1 MARGWATTISPR
13 PICGLLLEVLSGA
26 SQHSLNDGNFNVLAA
41 AANEKRNVVVTPRRI
56 GSVSDLKM
64 KSIAVGMKHTLLLT
78 TDGLV
83 YGMGKNRTGCLGTVF
98 ACSLLLGHMYSLSHF
113 VLLPLLCL
121 LQSAGLGKGH
131 KKAVWD
137 AVKIDALANVNIEFV
152 GAGERHS
159 VAVSDVGT
167 IYAFGSGRAPST
179 SP

>member
-1 MARGWATTISPR
+1 MLARF
-13 PICGLLLEVLSGA
+13 LSY
-26 SQHSLNDGNFNVLAA
+26 A

-98 ACSLLLGHMYSLSHF
+98 ACSLLLAHTYPISHF
-113 VLLPLLCL
+113 VLLLPCL

>member
-1 MARGWATTISPR
+1 MLTRF
-13 PICGLLLEVLSGA
+13 LSNAA
-26 SQHSLNDGNFNVLAA
+26 S
-41 AANEKRNVVVTPRRI
+41 NEKRNVVVTPRRI

-98 ACSLLLGHMYSLSHF
+98 ACSLFAVHTYPLSHF
-113 VLLPLLCL
+113 VLLLLLQCL
-121 LQSAGLGKGH
+121 LYSAGLGKGH

-137 AVKIDALANVNIEFV
+137 AVKIDALASVNIEFV

-179 SP
+179 APSTNAPGCDLFS